1 MIRMRTLLDVA
12 DNTGAKKASCIG
24 VIGRSG
30 RMTAEVGDVISA
42 NVKEATADASIKQGE
57 VVKGVVVRTKNKIRR
72 ADGTTLRFDSNAL
85 VIIDAQHNPRGT
97 RIFGPVPRELRDK
110 GFMKIIS
117 LAPEVI

>member
-1 MIRMRTLLDVA
+1 MIRMRTILEVA

-30 RMTAEVGDVISA
+30 RLTADVGDIISA
-42 NVKEATADASIKQGE
+42 NVKEATPDASVKQGE
-57 VVKGVVVRTKNKIRR
+57 VVKGVVVRTKNRIRR
-72 ADGTTLRFDSNAL
+72 SDGTTLRFDSNAL
-85 VIIDAQHNPRGT
+85 VIIDPQKNPRGT
-97 RIFGPVPRELRDK
+97 RIFGPVPRELRDR

>member
-1 MIRMRTLLDVA
+1 MVKDDLKNLIA
-12 DNTGAKKASCIG
+12 EKSACIG

-30 RMTAEVGDVISA
+30 RLTAEVGDVISA
-42 NVKEATADASIKQGE
+42 NVKEATPDGTVKAGE
-57 VVKGVVVRTKNKIRR
+57 VVKGVVVRTKNRIRR
-72 ADGTTLRFDSNAL
+72 PDGTSLRFDSNAL
-85 VIIDAQHNPRGT
+85 VLIDAQHNPRGT

>member
-1 MIRMRTLLDVA
+1 MIRMRTILEVA

-30 RMTAEVGDVISA
+30 RLIAEVGDVISA
-42 NVKEATADASIKQGE
+42 NIKESSADATVKAGE
-57 VVKGVVVRTKNKIRR
+57 VVKAVVVRTKNKIRR
-72 ADGTTLRFDSNAL
+72 ADGTSLRFDTNAL
-85 VIIDAQHNPRGT
+85 VIIDAQRNPKGT

>member
-1 MIRMRTLLDVA
+1 MIRMRTILDVA

-30 RMTAEVGDVISA
+30 RMIAEVGDIVSA
-42 NVKEATADASIKQGE
+42 NIKEATADASIKAGE

-72 ADGTTLRFDSNAL
+72 PDGTSLRFDTNAL
-85 VIIDAQHNPRGT
+85 VIIDIQKNPRGT

>member
-1 MIRMRTLLDVA
+1 MIRMRTLLEVA

-24 VIGRSG
+24 VVGRSG
-30 RMTAEVGDVISA
+30 RMIAEVGDIISA
-42 NVKEATADASIKQGE
+42 NIKEATPDGQIKQGE
-57 VVKGVVVRTKNKIRR
+57 VVKGVVVRTKNRIRR
-72 ADGTTLRFDSNAL
+72 SDGSSLRFDSNAL
-85 VIIDAQHNPRGT
+85 VIIDAQKNPRGT

>member
-1 MIRMRTLLDVA
+1 MIRMRTILDVA

-30 RMTAEVGDVISA
+30 RMIAEVGDIISA
-42 NVKEATADASIKQGE
+42 NIKESTPDAAIKQGE
-57 VVKGVVVRTKNKIRR
+57 VVKAVVVRTKNKIRR
-72 ADGTTLRFDSNAL
+72 PDGTSLRFDSNAL
-85 VIIDAQHNPRGT
+85 VVIDAQKNPKGT

-117 LAPEVI
+117 LAPEVL

>member
-1 MIRMRTLLDVA
+1 MIRMRTILEVA

-42 NVKEATADASIKQGE
+42 NVKEATTDGTVKQGE
-57 VVKGVVVRTKNKIRR
+57 VVKAVVVRTKNRIRR
-72 ADGTTLRFDSNAL
+72 SDGTTLRFDTNAL

>member
-1 MIRMRTLLDVA
+1 MIRMRTILDVA

-30 RMTAEVGDVISA
+30 RMTAEVGDIISA
-42 NVKEATADASIKQGE
+42 NVKEATTDGTVKQGE
-57 VVKGVVVRTKNKIRR
+57 VVKAVVVRTKNRIRR
-72 ADGTTLRFDSNAL
+72 SDGTTLRFDTNAL
-85 VIIDAQHNPRGT
+85 VIIDAQRNPRGT